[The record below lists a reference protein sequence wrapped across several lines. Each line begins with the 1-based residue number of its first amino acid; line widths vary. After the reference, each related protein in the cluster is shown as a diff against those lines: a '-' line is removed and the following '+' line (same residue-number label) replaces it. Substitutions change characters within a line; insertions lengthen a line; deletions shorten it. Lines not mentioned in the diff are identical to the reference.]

1 MQGKNVILVCEFS
14 VLSFV
19 DQFLVD
25 KEKVGMFVVRS
36 IVCLQIVIFGDR
48 RGHVNQNYLFISL
61 EKIEYLSF
69 T

>member
-36 IVCLQIVIFGDR
+36 IVCLQIVILEIEEAMLIRITF
-48 RGHVNQNYLFISL
+48 LFL
-61 EKIEYLSF
+61 
-69 T
+69 